1 MSTSQWSST
10 NSLTT
15 KASYVPVY
23 ENGFLSPTNGA
34 NSRFGTS
41 VAISDDGNYIIVGA
55 RTDLELSQS
64 GAVYIFFKSGA
75 TWTQQAK
82 LKSGSTAINGFFGA
96 SVDIDA
102 TGTRCVVSSHI
113 SGGYNYVFLRTG
125 TSWTL
130 EASFFRSGRS
140 STDYE
145 VKSSISG
152 DGATII
158 TGSYGYNGY
167 TGLAT
172 IYTRVNTTWTQ
183 KANLTGSGVVA
194 NDAFGYDVS
203 INSNGTYA
211 IVGTQRGP
219 VFGFAFI
226 YVYTTSWT
234 LQSKIIPS
242 DSKNPDG
249 FGISVDI
256 NGAGDRVIIGAP
268 SATAPTYQGKAYI
281 YTRSGT
287 TWTQEATLV
296 ISDGAND
303 PGGPGRRV
311 SMSRDGSSAIIAG
324 YAAPVSGLS
333 NAGKSFLFTRSGTT
347 WTQRGVL
354 TASNPTA
361 NAYYG
366 YGLAISADGLVL
378 IIGAAD
384 YSSNIGRV
392 YINT

>member
-15 KASYVPVY
+15 KASYAPNIEEAVLTST
-23 ENGFLSPTNGA
+23 NSPQGSQQGYSISITA
-34 NSRFGTS
+34 DKSR
-41 VAISDDGNYIIVGA
+41 VIVGA
-55 RTDLELSQS
+55 PGYSNNIGVT
-64 GAVYIFFKSGA
+64 YIFYKSGPSWIIEG
-75 TWTQQAK
+75 TMYNSSYGDK
-82 LKSGSTAINGFFGA
+82 MLGA